1 MALRAARLAA
11 HTRAPSSGEAPGKLS
26 SHAREGRLGTGA
38 ATSDHRRYA
47 AIRSPSV
54 LLAAAAR
61 RLMPLAAASAASAAA
76 LLLVRDA
83 ALAESLHARRRHLR
97 QILLAHV
104 QPPLAPAELGMR
116 HVARLLWRRAAR
128 RRLPHRLAQHVRRG
142 PLHAPHDQ
150 VHPRPNLAQRH
161 VRRRR
166 LGALLQLDG
175 ILPHPHNAARAS
187 APSVGGAPPLGRGGE
202 GDHTLERQRGDRLGW
217 LAPEP
222 VEQEGAQLLEL
233 DHILPPIPVELQQRL
248 RLARG
253 AAAGAPRKARHRRAR
268 LDAKLVHV
276 KDAVVEAAAEDE
288 VVRPLFR
295 VRAES
300 EERRIIF
307 LAEKLE
313 RRGVLPRVDGV
324 VPAEVLCVRLL
335 QAEEVRQQLI
345 DDSGRLLAAGEQRG
359 ARVFDEL
366 GLALREEA
374 TAAGRFCAL
383 ALEAHVRGGAVAVNG
398 SNEDN

>member
-1 MALRAARLAA
+1 MKDYPRRPVRPTRAKSKNDIPARTRHDSQNHRGVMGRAGAACSSPHRDTMALRAARLAA

-187 APSVGGAPPLGRGGE
+187 APSVGGAPAVRV
-202 GDHTLERQRGDRLGW
+202 R
-217 LAPEP
+217 
-222 VEQEGAQLLEL
+222 V
-233 DHILPPIPVELQQRL
+233 
-248 RLARG
+248 RG
-253 AAAGAPRKARHRRAR
+253 AAVRG
-268 LDAKLVHV
+268 
-276 KDAVVEAAAEDE
+276 AVVAD
-288 VVRPLFR
+288 R
-295 VRAES
+295 
-300 EERRIIF
+300 
-307 LAEKLE
+307 
-313 RRGVLPRVDGV
+313 
-324 VPAEVLCVRLL
+324 C
-335 QAEEVRQQLI
+335 EVRCRWSAPPPSSEVQGGMGRRTETDGDMGRWRSALR
-345 DDSGRLLAAGEQRG
+345 SGGVPRG
-359 ARVFDEL
+359 A
-366 GLALREEA
+366 
-374 TAAGRFCAL
+374 GR
-383 ALEAHVRGGAVAVNG
+383 R
-398 SNEDN
+398 